1 MPEQPDDG
9 ALAASI
15 AGGLA
20 RGYEGDRDL
29 FLALLVEAL
38 SPALGERL
46 KVERS
51 GNWFRRDGPI
61 RRLRLDLDED
71 HFTLDVGKAGALT
84 ATRTRV
90 VRGIAL
96 KTEELS
102 VEAWLQA
109 VSEAVAS
116 YARAHREALDA
127 LRRRVW

>member
-20 RGYEGDRDL
+20 RGYEGDHDL

-61 RRLRLDLDED
+61 RRLRLDLDEYQ
-71 HFTLDVGKAGALT
+71 FTLDVGKGGALT
-84 ATRTRV
+84 PMRTRV
-90 VRGIAL
+90 VRAIAL
-96 KTEELS
+96 KTEELPM
-102 VEAWLQA
+102 EEWLQS
-109 VSEAVAS
+109 VGEAVAE
-116 YARAHREALDA
+116 YARHREALDA